1 MKNRIIIGGA
11 VCAICVSCSKRE
23 PTSVPMPH
31 KLVNAVELIS
41 MSRGKVDYLKLQD
54 EVLQDFHTTGSLE
67 GKRNVARNWM
77 RMLYG
82 VELQLDGIDYAGYNR
97 KVRRFNICFGCSATA
112 LEEVEPDAKCRL
124 SYYVDMLRKYKNA
137 CFAITWSGRFAD
149 ESQEAFNERKNASRV
164 LMDEYEKTMIQWER
178 YVMPRLLANVPANL
192 KDEFTAT
199 FQALRNHPSK
209 EEFRKAFDRAA
220 TR

>member
-1 MKNRIIIGGA
+1 MNRIIIGIA

-23 PTSVPMPH
+23 PTSEPMPH

-41 MSRGKVDYLKLQD
+41 MSRVNVDYLKLQD
-54 EVLQDFHTTGSLE
+54 EVLQDFHTTGSFAE
-67 GKRNVARNWM
+67 KRNVARNWM
-77 RMLYG
+77 RMLYD
-82 VELQLDGIDYAGYNR
+82 VKLQLDGIDYAGYKR

-124 SYYVDMLRKYKNA
+124 PYYADMLRKYKNA
-137 CFAITWSGRFAD
+137 CFAIPWSGRFAD
-149 ESQEAFNERKNASRV
+149 ESQEAFSERKNASRV

-199 FQALRNHPSK
+199 FQALRKLPSN
-209 EEFRKAFDRAA
+209 EGLRKAFDRAA
-220 TR
+220 VR